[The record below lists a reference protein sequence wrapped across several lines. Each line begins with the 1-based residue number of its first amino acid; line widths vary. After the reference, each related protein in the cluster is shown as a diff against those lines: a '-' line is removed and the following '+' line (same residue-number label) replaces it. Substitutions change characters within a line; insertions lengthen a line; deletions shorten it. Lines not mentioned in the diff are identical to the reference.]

1 MEYVITPTKH
11 YLLLFYFDQAFMQI
25 WAPKLKNVY
34 RQKSIY
40 FWFDIINTSICPLLK
55 LVSWSNIYGRV
66 FMLRCASKI
75 LLRLFFFQ
83 ILRGKHFCI
92 QKYSH
97 GIFLK
102 TAALKI
108 LETAN
113 RKAVYRYSRN
123 FIVAYVRV
131 LTVSKQN
138 IG

>member
-1 MEYVITPTKH
+1 
-11 YLLLFYFDQAFMQI
+11 
-25 WAPKLKNVY
+25 
-34 RQKSIY
+34 
-40 FWFDIINTSICPLLK
+40 
-55 LVSWSNIYGRV
+55 
-66 FMLRCASKI
+66 MLRCASKI